1 MSKQFKCLGIT
12 DETADSEIY
21 IEEQMDAFLRIAEI
35 ASEGCDRL
43 GRENA
48 YFKLTD
54 FGQMAIE
61 GLESF
66 EMHVWKTLENQQI
79 VWLSLFQKGTKK
91 IWIRS
96 CFEG

>member
-21 IEEQMDAFLRIAEI
+21 TEEQMDSLLRIAEV
-35 ASEGCDRL
+35 ASEGCGRL
-43 GRENA
+43 EYESA

-54 FGQMAIE
+54 FGAMPAE
-61 GLESF
+61 GLEAF
-66 EMHVWKTLENQQI
+66 EMYIWKTYEDRQT
-79 VWLSLFQKGTKK
+79 VWLSLFRKGTKE

-96 CFEG
+96 CFEA

>member
-1 MSKQFKCLGIT
+1 MSKKFKCLGIT

-21 IEEQMDAFLRIAEI
+21 TEEQMDAFLRISEI

-54 FGQMAIE
+54 FGQLTIG
-61 GLESF
+61 GLENF
-66 EMHVWKTLENQQI
+66 EMHV
-79 VWLSLFQKGTKK
+79 
-91 IWIRS
+91 
-96 CFEG
+96 

>member
-21 IEEQMDAFLRIAEI
+21 TEEQMDSLLRITEV

-43 GRENA
+43 GREDA

-54 FGQMAIE
+54 FCQMTAE
-61 GLESF
+61 GLEDF
-66 EMHVWKTLENQQI
+66 EMYVWKTLENQQI
-79 VWLSLFQKGTKK
+79 VWLNLFQKGNKK

>member
-1 MSKQFKCLGIT
+1 MSKQFKCLGTT

-21 IEEQMDAFLRIAEI
+21 SEEQMDSFLSVAEV

-54 FGQMAIE
+54 FGQMTA
-61 GLESF
+61 GLEDF
-66 EMHVWKTLENQQI
+66 EMYVWKTLENQQI
-79 VWLSLFQKGTKK
+79 VWLSLFQKGNKK